1 MTDHAR
7 LNEMGIYHSADFTMP
22 GAEAHYPPDLELEPV
37 HLDIALRVDVAKLTA
52 EGGVTSTIRANRTGA
67 SKISL
72 HAADFEDV
80 DVRDADGG
88 KLTWNYDG
96 KQIHVEW
103 DDAFEHGDERKLVVR
118 YKVEKPVTGLFFSN
132 PTKEYPDAG
141 TWAATDHETERARH
155 WLPCIDLPNV
165 RPTLSFHLTADKS
178 FTILAN
184 GELVKEEEHDD
195 GTKTAHWELKQRCP
209 SYLTCFALGD
219 FTRCD
224 DGEHNGK
231 PIAYFSSREFSAEDL
246 KRTFGRTG
254 SMLDWITKKLD
265 DPFPFPKYFQFALPG
280 IGGAMENI
288 SLVSW
293 DDMLVLD
300 ETLAKEWTWQLDQIN
315 LHEMAH
321 TWFGDHIVCRDFAHA
336 WLKESWAVYTET
348 CYLEDTKGAEERD
361 YDFFANL
368 YNYIAEADGSYVRQI
383 ATRVF
388 DHSWSMYDRHLYP
401 GGAVRL
407 HMLRHEL
414 GDETFWAGTRDYVK
428 KFGGKTVETD
438 DFRRVMEEH
447 SGRSLVKWFDQWIFG
462 KGYPS
467 LKVSFSYDAKKK
479 EGTFEIEQKQSD
491 KKKGVPLFDFV
502 TDLGWVIDGKL
513 NTREVRLERDKHAFT
528 IKMDSDPEQV
538 RLDPNVRTVCKID
551 FNPGDDKL
559 RKQLTDAEDV
569 VGRILAAQELCKTG
583 KRKNIE
589 AVRDAYRKE
598 KFWGVR
604 VRMAGALG
612 GAASHTAVEALADLL
627 GVEQDGMV
635 CETLVRA
642 AGKYRDPLIREA
654 LQRFLEKGP
663 QLYRA
668 RGAAWEALGAQRQ
681 DAPFEQL
688 IEAAKQDTP
697 LGWEQQGAL
706 RSLAETRDA
715 KALPVL
721 LEASKNGATSNRA
734 RHVAALALGTFAHYA
749 ETHDREQAV
758 ERLKDLLRDPTQR
771 VQKMAVAGLRGAG
784 ATEAL
789 GAIQAYGNAL
799 SEQEQTDIKR
809 AMAGIRASAKPKSA
823 GVDKQLDEFRETVR
837 KLNDRIEKLE
847 SRLDSE

>member
-132 PTKEYPDAG
+132 PTKEYPNAG

-315 LHEMAH
+315 LHEM
-321 TWFGDHIVCRDFAHA
+321 
-336 WLKESWAVYTET
+336 
-348 CYLEDTKGAEERD
+348 
-361 YDFFANL
+361 
-368 YNYIAEADGSYVRQI
+368 
-383 ATRVF
+383 
-388 DHSWSMYDRHLYP
+388 
-401 GGAVRL
+401 
-407 HMLRHEL
+407 
-414 GDETFWAGTRDYVK
+414 
-428 KFGGKTVETD
+428 
-438 DFRRVMEEH
+438 
-447 SGRSLVKWFDQWIFG
+447 
-462 KGYPS
+462 
-467 LKVSFSYDAKKK
+467 
-479 EGTFEIEQKQSD
+479 
-491 KKKGVPLFDFV
+491 
-502 TDLGWVIDGKL
+502 
-513 NTREVRLERDKHAFT
+513 
-528 IKMDSDPEQV
+528 
-538 RLDPNVRTVCKID
+538 
-551 FNPGDDKL
+551 
-559 RKQLTDAEDV
+559 
-569 VGRILAAQELCKTG
+569 
-583 KRKNIE
+583 
-589 AVRDAYRKE
+589 
-598 KFWGVR
+598 
-604 VRMAGALG
+604 
-612 GAASHTAVEALADLL
+612 
-627 GVEQDGMV
+627 
-635 CETLVRA
+635 
-642 AGKYRDPLIREA
+642 
-654 LQRFLEKGP
+654 
-663 QLYRA
+663 
-668 RGAAWEALGAQRQ
+668 
-681 DAPFEQL
+681 
-688 IEAAKQDTP
+688 
-697 LGWEQQGAL
+697 
-706 RSLAETRDA
+706 
-715 KALPVL
+715 
-721 LEASKNGATSNRA
+721 
-734 RHVAALALGTFAHYA
+734 
-749 ETHDREQAV
+749 
-758 ERLKDLLRDPTQR
+758 
-771 VQKMAVAGLRGAG
+771 
-784 ATEAL
+784 
-789 GAIQAYGNAL
+789 
-799 SEQEQTDIKR
+799 
-809 AMAGIRASAKPKSA
+809 
-823 GVDKQLDEFRETVR
+823 
-837 KLNDRIEKLE
+837 
-847 SRLDSE
+847 